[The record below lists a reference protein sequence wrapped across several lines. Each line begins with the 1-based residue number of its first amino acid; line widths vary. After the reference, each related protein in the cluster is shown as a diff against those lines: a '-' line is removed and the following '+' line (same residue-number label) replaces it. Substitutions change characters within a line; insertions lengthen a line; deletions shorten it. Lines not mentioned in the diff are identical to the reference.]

1 MSLIDLVILGF
12 TANSDQSAY
21 DMVKEMQ
28 FRRLQAWIPISEQAI
43 YKNTKKLEE
52 RGYLEIYE
60 NGKKL
65 YRITSEGRKYFTDLM
80 KKQIKEESLFYL
92 NFAPVL
98 MNITAIPDED
108 AKELFKELNSKINN
122 SIPVLEEQYQT
133 KQYLPPNATDLIKL
147 YLDMHKL
154 LSTWLNDFIHNY
166 DMKGE

>member
-12 TANSDQSAY
+12 TASNDQSAY

-28 FRRLQAWIPISEQAI
+28 FRRLQEWIPISEQAI

-52 RGYLEIYE
+52 RGYLENYE
-60 NGKKL
+60 NGKKM
-65 YRITSEGRKYFTDLM
+65 YRITSEGRKYFTNLM

-98 MNITAIPDED
+98 MNISAIPDED
-108 AKELFKELNSKINN
+108 AKELFKVLNSKI
-122 SIPVLEEQYQT
+122 SETIPVLEDQYKS

-154 LSTWLNDFIHNY
+154 LSTWLNDFIHN
-166 DMKGE
+166 DNGKGV

>member
-12 TANSDQSAY
+12 TAKKDQSAY
-21 DMVKEMQ
+21 DLVKEMQ
-28 FRRLQAWIPISEQAI
+28 FRKLQEWIPISEQAI

-52 RGYLEIYE
+52 RGYLENYE
-60 NGKKL
+60 EGKKM
-65 YRITSEGRKYFTDLM
+65 YRITSEGRKYFIELM
-80 KKQIKEESLFYL
+80 KKQIREESLLYL

-108 AKELFKELNSKINN
+108 AKELFMELNSKI
-122 SIPVLEEQYQT
+122 SDTIPVLEEQYKA

-154 LSTWLNDFIHNY
+154 LSIWLNNFIHNY
-166 DMKGE
+166 NERGE